1 MAILEANTQQAKRGR
16 SSKVKGSEMVLA
28 STQTNTKK
36 QALHN
41 VSVKSESNKR
51 KRGTVVNDGV
61 KSKAMIRAIEIQ
73 ASLSSEFPS
82 LIKYMQPS
90 HVSGGFWLGLCKK
103 FCDEHLPNED
113 TVIVLE
119 DGNGKSS
126 QTKYLAHK
134 SGLSGGWRGF
144 SIDHNLVEGDVL
156 VFHLVKPTKFKVYVV
171 KANSAEEVDGAL
183 AILKFDSCIKQMNPY
198 HAEAEMEYQDLEH
211 LYLTNPEENNTMPG
225 ISNIRLI
232 SDHSENE
239 SGDFGFEIT
248 DGIRMSETVVDFKEV
263 RSFED
268 FDILA
273 NGLVINCELSKHLQ
287 MKYYELCCSQK
298 CFLHENF
305 IEGLNCKL
313 IAGIISETINIADA
327 IRASKVT
334 TSYDNFTTWEKT
346 LKAFLGLG
354 MKVDFLLARL
364 EQLINLS
371 AKSERHKKARLEKDN
386 AENEMRILEA
396 KISGVEETMNR
407 LDVVVE
413 TLEVNAENLELRF
426 QELAKAPW

>member
-273 NGLVINCELSKHLQ
+273 NGLVIN
-287 MKYYELCCSQK
+287 Y
-298 CFLHENF
+298 
-305 IEGLNCKL
+305 
-313 IAGIISETINIADA
+313 A

>member
-1 MAILEANTQQAKRGR
+1 M
-16 SSKVKGSEMVLA
+16 
-28 STQTNTKK
+28 
-36 QALHN
+36 
-41 VSVKSESNKR
+41 
-51 KRGTVVNDGV
+51 
-61 KSKAMIRAIEIQ
+61 
-73 ASLSSEFPS
+73 
-82 LIKYMQPS
+82 
-90 HVSGGFWLGLCKK
+90 
-103 FCDEHLPNED
+103 
-113 TVIVLE
+113 
-119 DGNGKSS
+119 
-126 QTKYLAHK
+126 
-134 SGLSGGWRGF
+134 
-144 SIDHNLVEGDVL
+144 
-156 VFHLVKPTKFKVYVV
+156 

-183 AILKFDSCIKQMNPY
+183 AIRKFDSCIKQMNPCKSFLY
-198 HAEAEMEYQDLEH
+198 SEDLCSLVRLQMAQIIKNIITSLLTVIVTDHAEAEMEYQDLEH

-268 FDILA
+268 FDILV

-386 AENEMRILEA
+386 AEDEMRILEA

>member
-1 MAILEANTQQAKRGR
+1 MAILEANTQEAKRGW
-16 SSKVKGSEMVLA
+16 SSKVKGSEMALA
-28 STQTNTKK
+28 STKTNTKK
-36 QALHN
+36 QALHS
-41 VSVKSESNKR
+41 VSVKSESYKR
-51 KRGTVVNDGV
+51 KRGTVVTDGV
-61 KSKAMIRAIEIQ
+61 KSKAMTRAIEIQ

-82 LIKYMQPS
+82 LIKYMLPS

-103 FCDEHLPNED
+103 FCDEHLPSED

-119 DGNGKSS
+119 DESGKSS

-144 SIDHNLVEGDVL
+144 STDHNLVEGDVL
-156 VFHLVKPTKFKVYVV
+156 VFHLFKPTRFKVYVV
-171 KANSAEEVDGAL
+171 RASSSEEVDGAL
-183 AILKFDSCIKQMNPY
+183 ALLKFDSSAKLVSPY
-198 HAEAEMEYQDLEH
+198 HAGAEVEYQDLEH
-211 LYLTNPEENNTMPG
+211 LYLNNPEENNTMPG
-225 ISNIRLI
+225 ISNVRLI

-239 SGDFGFEIT
+239 SEDFGFEIT

-263 RSFED
+263 SSFED
-268 FDILA
+268 FDILV

-327 IRASKVT
+327 IRASKIT

-346 LKAFLGLG
+346 LEAFLGLG

-364 EQLINLS
+364 ERLINLS
-371 AKSERHKKARLEKDN
+371 VKSEKYKKARLEKDN
-386 AENEMRILEA
+386 AEEGMRLLE
-396 KISGVEETMNR
+396 K
-407 LDVVVE
+407 D
-413 TLEVNAENLELRF
+413 NAGNLELRF

>member
-1 MAILEANTQQAKRGR
+1 MAILEANTQQANRGR
-16 SSKVKGSEMVLA
+16 SSKVKGNEMVLA
-28 STQTNTKK
+28 STKTNTKK

-41 VSVKSESNKR
+41 VSVKSESCYKR
-51 KRGTVVNDGV
+51 KRSTVVNDGV
-61 KSKAMIRAIEIQ
+61 KSKAMMRAIEIQ
-73 ASLSSEFPS
+73 ASLSSKFPS
-82 LIKYMQPS
+82 LIKYMLPS
-90 HVSGGFWLGLCKK
+90 HVSGGFWLGLYKK
-103 FCDEHLPNED
+103 FCDEHLPSED

-119 DGNGKSS
+119 DESGKTS

-144 SIDHNLVEGDVL
+144 SVDHNLVEGDVL
-156 VFHLVKPTKFKVYVV
+156 VFHLVKPTRFKVYVV
-171 KANSAEEVDGAL
+171 RANSSEEVDGAL
-183 AILKFDSCIKQMNPY
+183 ALLKFDSSVKQMNPY
-198 HAEAEMEYQDLEH
+198 HAPLVEAEMEYQDLEH
-211 LYLTNPEENNTMPG
+211 LYLNNPEENNTMPG
-225 ISNIRLI
+225 ISNARLV

-239 SGDFGFEIT
+239 SEDFGFEIT
-248 DGIRMSETVVDFKEV
+248 DGIRMSGTVIDFKEV
-263 RSFED
+263 SSFED
-268 FDILA
+268 FDILV

-327 IRASKVT
+327 IRASKIT
-334 TSYDNFTTWEKT
+334 ASYDNFTTWEKT

-364 EQLINLS
+364 ERLINLS
-371 AKSERHKKARLEKDN
+371 LKSGKHKKARLEKDN
-386 AENEMRILEA
+386 AEEGMRILE
-396 KISGVEETMNR
+396 K
-407 LDVVVE
+407 D
-413 TLEVNAENLELRF
+413 NAENLELRF